1 MNINNLQSL
10 QKLPQNLQRH
20 VICHVTHVIRII
32 LDLSVRWI
40 RVRSQQGT
48 YIQFLSWV
56 DRFSE
61 TTFPTMC

>member
-10 QKLPQNLQRH
+10 QKLPQNMQRH

-40 RVRSQQGT
+40 RVRSQQG
-48 YIQFLSWV
+48 IIVPWV
-56 DRFSE
+56 G
-61 TTFPTMC
+61 